1 MSYLSSV
8 RRSVS
13 MKHRGE
19 SWKYDVLW
27 SIFDD
32 RTSSWF
38 IWWWITVSNA
48 WYYFSNKMILDGEI
62 KDAKMAS
69 FSSDFQT
76 LIIHKILLYFFLWIV
91 NEFEKYRGTPL
102 CGHSRCKSDTAFYG
116 PLMAVSV
123 ITGFDFYGSKFNPR
137 SMESPFLTFRVPVTI
152 SRLLKFK
159 LFDCVWFSP
168 DGNESQA
175 LNLRKFPG
183 LVGVGAHY

>member
-1 MSYLSSV
+1 MSYLTSV

-76 LIIHKILLYFFLWIV
+76 LIIHKILLYFLYELFMSLRSTV
-91 NEFEKYRGTPL
+91 EPL
-102 CGHSRCKSDTAFYG
+102 CGHSRCK
-116 PLMAVSV
+116 
-123 ITGFDFYGSKFNPR
+123 
-137 SMESPFLTFRVPVTI
+137 SPFLTFRVPVTI

-168 DGNESQA
+168 DGHESQA